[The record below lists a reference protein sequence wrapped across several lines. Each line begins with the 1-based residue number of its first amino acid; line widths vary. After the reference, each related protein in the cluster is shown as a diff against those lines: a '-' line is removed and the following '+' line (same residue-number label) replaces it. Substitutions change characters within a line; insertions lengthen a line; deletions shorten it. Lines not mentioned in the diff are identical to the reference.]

1 MSIFRPY
8 RRRHGVSIFK
18 LQHGSYAVATLTPI
32 MPFQKRN
39 VSRGSKMSITI
50 SNIRTELISDFA
62 AGRLDAEDAQVI
74 QEAIDHD
81 EVIATAVSDARRI
94 DPRMKLW
101 LATSTVGAPASDAG
115 RTPAARLQ

>member
-74 QEAIDHD
+74 KRPSITTKSSRQL
-81 EVIATAVSDARRI
+81 S
-94 DPRMKLW
+94 RMR
-101 LATSTVGAPASDAG
+101 AG
-115 RTPAARLQ
+115 SIRE